1 MLFRMLLTCFP
12 TMSSSPLSPAAIR
25 WAIFALAVGGFG
37 IGTGEF
43 VMMGLM
49 PDVGADLAITEP
61 QVGHLI
67 SAYAMGVVIGA
78 PVLAIL
84 GARMP
89 RRRLLL
95 VLMAMFAVG
104 NFMSI
109 LVPGYLPIMAMRF
122 ASGLPHG
129 AYFGVAALLAASMVG
144 PTQRGRAIGQVML
157 GITLSALIGNPV
169 ATWLGQWLGWRAAF
183 ALVGA
188 IGLLTM
194 LLVSVLVPEP
204 HNARP
209 GSARGE
215 LSALRNGQMWMLL
228 AIGAVGFGGLFS
240 VFSYIAPTLTQVTL
254 LDKSWVPIG
263 LALFGVGMIG
273 GNLVGGWLADRALI
287 PSIGIVLV
295 WSIVVLSALPFTAPH
310 AWLALPN
317 MLLVGSCVALVSPL
331 QIRLMDVAADAQT
344 LAASLNHSAFN
355 VANALGALLG
365 GMAISYGYGWTSTA
379 WVGAALAAGGLVI
392 FALSLWQTARARR
405 FATV

>member
-95 VLMAMFAVG
+95 VLIAMFAVG

-129 AYFGVAALLAASMVG
+129 AYFGVAALLAAC
-144 PTQRGRAIGQVML
+144 GR
-157 GITLSALIGNPV
+157 
-169 ATWLGQWLGWRAAF
+169 
-183 ALVGA
+183 
-188 IGLLTM
+188 
-194 LLVSVLVPEP
+194 
-204 HNARP
+204 
-209 GSARGE
+209 
-215 LSALRNGQMWMLL
+215 
-228 AIGAVGFGGLFS
+228 LF
-240 VFSYIAPTLTQVTL
+240 
-254 LDKSWVPIG
+254 
-263 LALFGVGMIG
+263 
-273 GNLVGGWLADRALI
+273 
-287 PSIGIVLV
+287 
-295 WSIVVLSALPFTAPH
+295 
-310 AWLALPN
+310 
-317 MLLVGSCVALVSPL
+317 
-331 QIRLMDVAADAQT
+331 
-344 LAASLNHSAFN
+344 
-355 VANALGALLG
+355 
-365 GMAISYGYGWTSTA
+365 
-379 WVGAALAAGGLVI
+379 
-392 FALSLWQTARARR
+392 
-405 FATV
+405 